1 MTLRDTLF
9 RSAAIVGA
17 LGAVARFAGAAAGI
31 LLAYRFG
38 AGHDTD
44 AYLLAKVIPV
54 GVYLILDSVLYNT
67 LVPLFRRAPDPASFF
82 RHSVLFAL
90 GTGMALACA
99 AGLGA
104 APLIGLLAPGADPAT
119 QAQAVALLQL
129 AAWAILF
136 AVPASC
142 LKAWNASRDRY
153 VAASL
158 DGGIISGLLLAT
170 LLLSP
175 RDAGVLPITAALPAA
190 FVALLAVQA
199 WLART
204 ALLAPAPRTGRSD
217 FPWRAFRRPVPPLLA
232 LNAAQQAQVWVAVM
246 LAAGFGAG
254 SVSQMHYSYG
264 IAQIPVGII
273 DLVLFSTLFPF
284 AAGLAARDDRAR
296 LAQTFRAATT
306 ALILFCVPLALW
318 VTLSR
323 QVIVDALLL
332 RGLFDVDAGRQTAA
346 LLLGHAIAL
355 PGWCLEALGC
365 RMLFALDRHARYLG
379 IVLFRLAV
387 FLLLSAV
394 LLPVFG
400 LPGLSL
406 SFAGAFTA
414 SGLLAVFVVGRA
426 LRPAGIP
433 GRGALRRPGMVLVA
447 AAAAI
452 IAAHW
457 ACGVLLPRL
466 GLEHAVALLAVR
478 GALAGGVLAGVLL
491 ALYRHRCFL
500 PEPGR
505 ADMPAGLQ
513 PPDGRGTMEP

>member
-1 MTLRDTLF
+1 MTLRATLF
-9 RSAAIVGA
+9 RSAALVGA
-17 LGAVARFAGAAAGI
+17 LGALARLAAAAAGI

-67 LVPLFRRAPDPASFF
+67 LVPLFRRTPQAEHAL
-82 RHSVLFAL
+82 RTAALFAL
-90 GTGMALACA
+90 GSGAALACVTW
-99 AGLGA
+99 LGA
-104 APLIGLLAPGADPAT
+104 APLIGLLAPGADPDT
-119 QAQAVALLQL
+119 QAQAGALLRL

-136 AVPASC
+136 AVPACC
-142 LKAWNASRDRY
+142 LKAWNASHDRY
-153 VAASL
+153 VAAAL

-175 RDAGVLPITAALPAA
+175 HDAGVVPITAALPAA
-190 FVALLAVQA
+190 FAVLLAVHT
-199 WLART
+199 WLARA
-204 ALLAPAPRTGRSD
+204 ALLAPTVREDRAD

-232 LNAAQQAQVWVAVM
+232 LNAAQQAQVWIVVM

-254 SVSQMHYSYG
+254 SVSQVHYSYG

-273 DLVLFSTLFPF
+273 DLILFSTLFPF
-284 AAGLAARDDRAR
+284 AAGLAAQNDRAQ
-296 LAQTFRAATT
+296 LARTFRAATT
-306 ALILFCVPLALW
+306 ALILLCVPLALW
-318 VTLSR
+318 VALSR

-332 RGLFDVDAGRQTAA
+332 RGLFDAEAGRNTAA

-387 FLLLSAV
+387 FLLLAAA

-414 SGLLAVFVVGRA
+414 SGLLAAV
-426 LRPAGIP
+426 L
-433 GRGALRRPGMVLVA
+433 LRRELHGDTPVNWQTL
-447 AAAAI
+447 I
-452 IAAHW
+452 R
-457 ACGVLLPRL
+457 P
-466 GLEHAVALLAVR
+466 
-478 GALAGGVLAGVLL
+478 GALALTASGVVMAGHAGIAALRLTDPLARLAAHGLPAALVLAGLL
-491 ALYRHRCFL
+491 FALYQWRCFV
-500 PEPGR
+500 PEPAR
-505 ADMPAGLQ
+505 RSAS
-513 PPDGRGTMEP
+513 